1 MSYSVTLIPG
11 DGIGE
16 EITYSVQQVLAAS
29 GVQIAWDVQ
38 AAGLK
43 AVQDLGSALPEKTL
57 QSIRKNQVA
66 LKGPTTTPVGTGH
79 KSANVLLRQALDLYA
94 AVRPVKSIPGLPTR
108 YEDVDLILV
117 RENTEGL
124 YTGQEVQVT
133 PDTVISLK
141 IVTEKASR
149 RIAQFALE
157 LCEKQNRKKL
167 TVGHK
172 ANIIKLG
179 DGLFL
184 KMAYEVAVGYPK
196 IKTDDC
202 IVDALC
208 MKLVTHPEYF
218 DVLLLEN
225 LYGDILSDLCA
236 GFVGGLGLVPG
247 ANLGDQEAV
256 FEAVHGSAPDI
267 AGQNKANPTALIK
280 SAAMMLDYLGEKS
293 AAENIESALNAVLAQ
308 PILRTADLGGAASTK
323 DFTQSVIKA
332 LV

>member
-1 MSYSVTLIPG
+1 MAYSVTLIPG

-16 EITYSVQQVLAAS
+16 EITHAMQQVIEAA
-29 GVQIAWDVQ
+29 GVKIAWDVQ

-43 AVQDLGSALPEKTL
+43 AVQTLGSALPEATL
-57 QSIRKNQVA
+57 NSIRKNQVA

-79 KSANVLLRQALDLYA
+79 KSANVLLRQSLDLYA
-94 AVRPVKSIPGLPTR
+94 SVRPVKSIPGFKTR
-108 YEDVDLILV
+108 YENVDLILV

-124 YTGQEVQVT
+124 YVGQEVQVT

-141 IVTEKASR
+141 IVTEKASLK
-149 RIAQFALE
+149 IARFALD
-157 LCEKQNRKKL
+157 LCEKQKRKKL

-184 KMAYEVAVGYPK
+184 KSAYAQAENYKVPV
-196 IKTDDC
+196 DDC
-202 IVDALC
+202 IIDALC
-208 MKLVTHPEYF
+208 MKLVMAPEKF
-218 DVLLLEN
+218 DMLLLEN

-236 GFVGGLGLVPG
+236 GLVGGLGLVPG
-247 ANLGDQEAV
+247 ANFGDKEAV

-280 SAAMMLDYLGEKS
+280 SAAMMLDYLGEK
-293 AAENIESALNAVLAQ
+293 AAALNIENAVNQTLGQAES
-308 PILRTADLGGAASTK
+308 RTFDLGGTASTEI
-323 DFTQSVIKA
+323 FTKAVIKA

>member
-1 MSYSVTLIPG
+1 MSYAVTLIPG

-16 EITYSVQQVLAAS
+16 EITHAMQQVVEAS
-29 GVQIAWDVQ
+29 GVKIAWDVQ
-38 AAGLK
+38 SAGLK
-43 AVQDLGSALPEKTL
+43 AVQTLGNALPEVTL
-57 QSIRKNQVA
+57 TSIRKNQVA

-94 AVRPVKSIPGLPTR
+94 SVRPVKSIPGFKTR
-108 YEDVDLILV
+108 YENVDLVLV

-124 YTGQEVQVT
+124 YVGQEVQVT

-149 RIAQFALE
+149 RIARFAFE
-157 LCEKQNRKKL
+157 LAEKQKRKKI

-184 KMAYEVAVGYPK
+184 RLAYEQANNYQS
-196 IKTDDC
+196 IQMDDC

-208 MKLVTHPEYF
+208 MKLVMAPEKF
-218 DVLLLEN
+218 DMLLLEN

-236 GFVGGLGLVPG
+236 GLVGGLGLVPG
-247 ANLGDQEAV
+247 ANLGDREAV

-267 AGQNKANPTALIK
+267 AGMNKANPTALIK
-280 SAAMMLDYLGEKS
+280 SAVMMLEHLGERS
-293 AAENIESALNAVLAQ
+293 VAQNIESAVNKTLGH
-308 PILRTADLGGAASTK
+308 PESRTYDLGGTAGT
-323 DFTQSVIKA
+323 DVFTRAVIKN
-332 LV
+332 LG

>member
-133 PDTVISLK
+133 SDTVISLK

-184 KMAYEVAVGYPK
+184 KMAYEMALAHPK

-208 MKLVTHPEYF
+208 MKLVTHPEDF

-247 ANLGDQEAV
+247 ANFGDHEAV

>member
-16 EITYSVQQVLAAS
+16 EITHAMQQVIEAS
-29 GVQIAWDVQ
+29 GVKIAWDLQ

-43 AVQDLGSALPEKTL
+43 AVQIRGSALPEDTL
-57 QSIRKNQVA
+57 ASIRKNQVA

-79 KSANVLLRQALDLYA
+79 KSANVLLRQSLELYA
-94 AVRPVKSIPGLPTR
+94 SVRPVKSIPGFKTR
-108 YEDVDLILV
+108 YENIDLILV

-124 YTGQEVQVT
+124 YGGQEVQIGS
-133 PDTVISLK
+133 DTVISFK
-141 IVTEKASR
+141 IVTEKASHK
-149 RIAQFALE
+149 IARFALE
-157 LCEKQNRKKL
+157 LCEKQKREKL

-184 KMAYEVAVGYPK
+184 KTAYSQAENYPK
-196 IKTDDC
+196 VRMDDC
-202 IVDALC
+202 IIDALC
-208 MKLVTHPEYF
+208 MKLVMTPEKF

-236 GFVGGLGLVPG
+236 GLVGGLGLVPG
-247 ANLGDQEAV
+247 ANLGDKEAV

-280 SAAMMLDYLGEKS
+280 SAAMMLEYLGEK
-293 AAENIESALNAVLAQ
+293 AAALNIENAVNKTLGH
-308 PILRTADLGGAASTK
+308 PDSRTIDLGGTASTEF
-323 DFTQSVIKA
+323 FTRAVIKA
-332 LV
+332 LS

>member
-16 EITYSVQQVLAAS
+16 EITKAMQQVLLAS
-29 GVQIAWDVQ
+29 GVKISWDVQ
-38 AAGLK
+38 VAGLK
-43 AVQDLGSALPEKTL
+43 AVQTFGNALPETTL
-57 QSIRKNQVA
+57 NSIRKNQVA

-79 KSANVLLRQALDLYA
+79 KSANVLLRQSLDLYA
-94 AVRPVKSIPGLPTR
+94 AVRPVKSIPGLKTR
-108 YEDVDLILV
+108 YENIDLILV

-124 YTGQEVQVT
+124 YVGQEVQVT
-133 PDTVISLK
+133 PETVISLK
-141 IVTEKASR
+141 IVTEKGSR
-149 RIAQFALE
+149 RIAQFALD
-157 LCEKQNRKKL
+157 LCEKRKRSQL
-167 TVGHK
+167 TIGHK

-184 KMAYEVAVGYPK
+184 KLAYEVAAKYPN
-196 IKTDDC
+196 IETQDC

-208 MKLVTHPEYF
+208 MKLVMQPERF

-236 GFVGGLGLVPG
+236 GLVGGLGLVPG
-247 ANLGDQEAV
+247 ANFGDDQAV

-280 SAAMMLDYLGEKS
+280 SAVMMLEHLGEVS
-293 AAENIESALNAVLAQ
+293 AAENIEHALNQTLAD
-308 PILRTADLGGAASTK
+308 PNLRTADLGGTADTQS
-323 DFTQSVIKA
+323 FTQSVIKH
-332 LV
+332 V